1 MVALIA
7 LSYVVKKGRSEMSYR
22 SSTLRRLP
30 PHTRKLARLINDLD
44 SVERRL
50 KNYLETVREL
60 ELWAKTAQAQAKFS
74 IKDQE
79 S

>member
-1 MVALIA
+1 MA
-7 LSYVVKKGRSEMSYR
+7 YR

-30 PHTRKLARLINDLD
+30 TQTRKLARLINDLD

-60 ELWAKTAQAQAKFS
+60 ELWAKAAQAQATA
-74 IKDQE
+74 KDQE